1 MASKICKLASQPGAS
16 SPDKLLSYLSTLY
29 MRGQVSTN
37 RRLLVCVCAEDPL
50 GSSDKVHLREKKGDQ
65 FHRYHGDQIQRQP
78 PGWSSPTRKT
88 GRVPLQDGNHAR
100 KILKQPNPKLH
111 SCCMFHGAFKET
123 KSIIQLSLQ
132 QRNNSGPSRLC
143 HLHMTLI
150 TSCWTFKKLCQASY
164 LHYQPEKK

>member
-1 MASKICKLASQPGAS
+1 MATKICKLASQPGTS

-37 RRLLVCVCAEDPL
+37 RCLLVCVCAEDPL

-88 GRVPLQDGNHAR
+88 GRAPLQDGNHAR
-100 KILKQPNPKLH
+100 KSSSSPIPSFTAVVCLMEHLKK
-111 SCCMFHGAFKET
+111 
-123 KSIIQLSLQ
+123 LSLLY
-132 QRNNSGPSRLC
+132 NSHYSREINLAR
-143 HLHMTLI
+143 HGSAIYT
-150 TSCWTFKKLCQASY
+150 
-164 LHYQPEKK
+164 